1 MARESLKSKQKR
13 MSEILGRLR
22 VAFENPQPALEFS
35 SPLELLMATIL
46 SAQCTDA
53 RVNIV
58 TRSLFES
65 YQSPQDYIDV
75 PISQLEQEIHST
87 GFYHNKAVNI
97 RKCCQKLIELHNSV
111 VPSSMAELTELAGVG
126 RKTAN
131 VVLGNAFGI
140 PGIAVDTHVIRIS
153 GLLKM
158 TAHTDPVK
166 IEADLMKIVP
176 QQDWTSLGHL
186 IASHGRA
193 TCIARRPRCDEC
205 IVSDL
210 CPSR

>member
-1 MARESLKSKQKR
+1 
-13 MSEILGRLR
+13 MSEILGRLK
-22 VAFENPQPALEFS
+22 ATFDNPQPALEFS
-35 SPLELLMATIL
+35 SPLELLIATIL

-58 TRSLFES
+58 TRSLFET
-65 YQSPQDYIDV
+65 YQTPQDYVDV
-75 PISQLEQEIHST
+75 PLSELEREIHST
-87 GFYHNKAVNI
+87 GFYHNKALNI
-97 RKCCQKLIELHNSV
+97 KKCCQRLIELHNGK
-111 VPSSMAELTELAGVG
+111 VPMSMAELTELAGVG

-158 TAHTDPVK
+158 TAHSDPVK

-176 QQDWTSLGHL
+176 EQDWTSLGHL
-186 IASHGRA
+186 IATHGRA
-193 TCIARRPRCDEC
+193 TCIARRPRSDEC
-205 IVSDL
+205 IVADL